1 MRVKDIF
8 KTEKERILV
17 FSPKLYLGESIK
29 SKKLDTIKRR
39 LLTKP
44 LLAGV
49 TLLVLSENDSDQL
62 DILNCVQLAQKAY
75 GSYPLYVAGL
85 ARNHDEAVELVV
97 RITEECLA
105 SRKDCS
111 LKEYLRWQ

>member
-1 MRVKDIF
+1 MKVKNIF

-17 FSPKLYLGESIK
+17 FAPELYLGRSIK

-39 LLTKP
+39 LRTKP

-49 TLLVLSENDSDQL
+49 TLLVLSENDSDQI
-62 DILNCVQLAQKAY
+62 DILNCAQLAQKIY
-75 GSYPLYVAGL
+75 GEHSLSVVGL
-85 ARNHDEAVELVV
+85 AGNHDEAVELV
-97 RITEECLA
+97 IQIAEDCLA

-111 LKEYLRWQ
+111 LKEYLTWQ

>member
-1 MRVKDIF
+1 MKVKDIF
-8 KTEKERILV
+8 RTEKERVLV
-17 FSPKLYLGESIK
+17 FSPELYLGRSIK

-39 LLTKP
+39 LRTKP

-62 DILNCVQLAQKAY
+62 DILSCAQLAQKVY
-75 GSYPLYVAGL
+75 GEHSLSVVGL
-85 ARNHDEAVELVV
+85 AGNRDEAVELVI
-97 RITEECLA
+97 RITRDCLA
-105 SRKDCS
+105 SRRDCS